1 MPLGESSY
9 LSGCPAVNL
18 PGQSKVM
25 RTCPYLDGVRLFK
38 SQSMRD
44 VDKLK
49 RDAKTNTKHRQQQ
62 LFKHWT
68 SGQDIF
74 AVPQGQFQVWSHVWV

>member
-1 MPLGESSY
+1 MS
-9 LSGCPAVNL
+9 L

-44 VDKLK
+44 VDMLK
-49 RDAKTNTKHRQQQ
+49 REAKTNTKHRQQW
-62 LFKHWT
+62 FKQWT
-68 SGQDIF
+68 SGQDIS
-74 AVPQGQFQVWSHVWV
+74 AVPQGQFQAWGHVWL